1 MFDSMWTVQQNTDKM
16 LKKMSFKNNNKI
28 KITANGQ
35 YVIQEEILM
44 GSLTAIL
51 QKLREKW
58 DAPDEALVEDN
69 CA

>member
-1 MFDSMWTVQQNTDKM
+1 
-16 LKKMSFKNNNKI
+16 MSFKNNNKI

-51 QKLREKW
+51 QRLREKW
-58 DAPDEALVEDN
+58 DAPDEALVEVN

>member
-1 MFDSMWTVQQNTDKM
+1 
-16 LKKMSFKNNNKI
+16 MSFKNNNKI

-51 QKLREKW
+51 QRLREK
-58 DAPDEALVEDN
+58 
-69 CA
+69 

>member
-1 MFDSMWTVQQNTDKM
+1 MFDSMWTVQQNADKM
-16 LKKMSFKNNNKI
+16 LKKMSCNNKI

-51 QKLREKW
+51 QRLREKW
-58 DAPDEALVEDN
+58 DAPDEALVEVN
-69 CA
+69 YA